1 MRKFSTLVRKG
12 IGMFMKKP
20 IKNKI
25 QKIGSRNKGYYKQ
38 KVLRKKLH
46 DTKKFI
52 YYLNE
57 LDFQYIRSELVKY
70 YGLKS
75 KVKFG
80 TSNQG
85 DYDFDNDVIKL
96 RRSYPSVQ
104 EFVVSVLHEIHHAVQ
119 RKSLV

>member
-1 MRKFSTLVRKG
+1 M
-12 IGMFMKKP
+12 
-20 IKNKI
+20 
-25 QKIGSRNKGYYKQ
+25 
-38 KVLRKKLH
+38 
-46 DTKKFI
+46 
-52 YYLNE
+52 
-57 LDFQYIRSELVKY
+57 VKY

-104 EFVVSVLHEIHHAVQ
+104 EFVVSVLHEIHHASSEEKVWSKEVLKEIQ
-119 RKSLV
+119 SIQW